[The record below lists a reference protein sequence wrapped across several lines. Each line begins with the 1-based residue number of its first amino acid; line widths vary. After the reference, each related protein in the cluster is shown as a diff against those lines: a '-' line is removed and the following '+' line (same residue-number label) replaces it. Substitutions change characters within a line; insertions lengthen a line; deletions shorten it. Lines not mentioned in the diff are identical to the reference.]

1 MEFPFNLWKRIS
13 KNETIID
20 LCVALAWAILVG
32 LPLFVLH
39 MLILDYEHYVHGMS
53 LQFSLEMSLGTMF
66 PNHPI
71 NIALWLIAVFVAAF
85 SVRRAFRRQ
94 RELLAMKG
102 LLKRSQ
108 IEADTD
114 ELTGLL
120 NRRAF
125 NRHFKLSLDYARLES
140 QPLTIAMI
148 DVDGF
153 KSLND
158 QCGHVAGD
166 EALRS
171 VAGFLTRF
179 VRAQD
184 AVARYGG
191 DEFVILCPSLSRE
204 GAMGMVNRIKSSILT
219 LGIELSIGAATY
231 PSDGR
236 STRELIDLADLRM
249 YGEKQEHH
257 ARHRA
262 VVLEKQSGSI
272 GNYTPKPEKQ
282 KEKMI

>member
-1 MEFPFNLWKRIS
+1 MGFPFNLWKRIL
-13 KNETIID
+13 KNETTID
-20 LCVALAWAILVG
+20 FCVALAWAVLVG

-53 LQFSLEMSLGTMF
+53 LQFSFEMSLGTMF
-66 PNHPI
+66 PNHPMS
-71 NIALWLIAVFVAAF
+71 IALWLIAVLVAAF

-94 RELLAMKG
+94 RELLAIKG
-102 LLKRSQ
+102 LLRRSQ

-125 NRHFKLSLDYARLES
+125 NRHFKLSLEYARLEN

-158 QCGHVAGD
+158 QYGHVAGD

-184 AVARYGG
+184 AVVRYGG
-191 DEFVILCPSLSRE
+191 DEFVILCPGLSRE

-219 LGIELSIGAATY
+219 LGIELSIGTATY

-236 STRELIDLADLRM
+236 STRELIELADKLM

-257 ARHRA
+257 ARHKI
-262 VVLEKQSGSI
+262 VVLDKQSGSI
-272 GNYTPKPEKQ
+272 CNYTLKPEKQ